1 MQSQKNASQ
10 DEGKAERLA
19 EQSRLNAELRSQA
32 ERFERL
38 QKQFERG
45 QQRERQLEDLL
56 HQTEEQNRA
65 LHRKLRD
72 HYQKFMLPNADS
84 DSSAGKLDGSRLFAR
99 ADFSLPALD
108 ALQKIK
114 TTASRADAFQEHS
127 LLARPRRS
135 SIDCLMPADS
145 ETGPMGEPN
154 RVKPALKR
162 QIASN
167 MRNVDKLQNEVQD
180 LRLNNAY
187 LEK

>member
-1 MQSQKNASQ
+1 M
-10 DEGKAERLA
+10 
-19 EQSRLNAELRSQA
+19 
-32 ERFERL
+32 
-38 QKQFERG
+38 
-45 QQRERQLEDLL
+45 
-56 HQTEEQNRA
+56 
-65 LHRKLRD
+65 HRKLRD
-72 HYQKFMLPNADS
+72 QYQKFMLPDPDS
-84 DSSAGKLDGSRLFAR
+84 ESPVGKLDGSRLFAR

-114 TTASRADAFQEHS
+114 AKASRADAFQEHA

-135 SIDCLMPADS
+135 SIDCLTLADD
-145 ETGPMGEPN
+145 ETGPMGEPDL
-154 RVKPALKR
+154 VKPALKR